1 MQDVLVH
8 VRKLDAATPAVRFGI
23 RLAAKLA
30 VPVTG
35 VYVCPA
41 PVYLAPAYQPEV
53 LAVTVKDAREAT
65 ELALRSKPTFAAW
78 AAAQG
83 VQRTH
88 WLVAQGQAANAIA
101 QAATYHDLLVLDHAN
116 TEAGAVWDLPGAII
130 KSGVPCFV
138 MPPSGAYGES
148 FQRVAVA
155 WNGSPEA
162 TRALHAAL
170 PFMQGASVLL
180 LSGVERP
187 PFTEIDWQPPFN
199 VCGYLRRRGIMAEV
213 RDIKA
218 TSDDI
223 GAVILAEAEGFN
235 ADLLV
240 MGAYGRTRFS
250 EWMLGGATRHVLAWS
265 PIPVL
270 LRH

>member
-8 VRKLDAATPAVRFGI
+8 VRKLDAATPAARFGI
-23 RLAAKLA
+23 HLAAKLA

-41 PVYLAPAYQPEV
+41 PIYLAPAYQPEV
-53 LAVTVKDAREAT
+53 VAATVAEAREAT
-65 ELALRSKPTFAAW
+65 ALALRSQPTFAAW

-83 VQRTH
+83 VQRTR
-88 WLVAQGQAANAIA
+88 WLVAQGQAVNALA
-101 QAATYHDLLVLDHAN
+101 QAAAYHDVLVLDHAD
-116 TEAGAVWDLPGAII
+116 TDAGAAWDLPGVII
-130 KSGVPCFV
+130 RSGVPCFV
-138 MPPSGAYGES
+138 MPPSGTVGET
-148 FQRVAVA
+148 FQRVAIA

-162 TRALHAAL
+162 TRAVHAAL

-180 LSGVERP
+180 LSGIERP
-187 PFTEIDWQPPFN
+187 PFAEVDWQPPFN
-199 VCGYLRRRGIMAEV
+199 ICEYLRRHGIMAEV
-213 RDIKA
+213 REIKA
-218 TSDDI
+218 ASDDI
-223 GAVILAEAEGFN
+223 GAALLAEAAGFD